1 MKLTSGSCWKI
12 TTRPPLSPVASSSPE
27 WLNSTVDMMSAV
39 NKEVQLG
46 YHQTLCRFSQFA
58 TGAWS
63 LLCKSNVC
71 QMWQYFCTG
80 LQSLQKMHK
89 ILSTALKILYI
100 CSCFLHLQY
109 GGWKHRAVTYMYSI
123 YTQCA
128 SAMDLKSTKH
138 SWEGGK
144 KTCPVQLFSTYQRK
158 AFSSNPTTQQSIPVH
173 YSESAILNID
183 YGVVPL
189 LPKHTKCLIRPDSI
203 QTLIQ
208 SKRGQSEGEYKDWL
222 TFILDFRQSLL

>member
-1 MKLTSGSCWKI
+1 MKLTSGSCWKM

-46 YHQTLCRFSQFA
+46 YHQTLCPFSQFA

-71 QMWQYFCTG
+71 QMWKYFCTG

-100 CSCFLHLQY
+100 CSHFVHLQY
-109 GGWKHRAVTYMYSI
+109 GGWKHIGREKNLP
-123 YTQCA
+123 CA
-128 SAMDLKSTKH
+128 AI
-138 SWEGGK
+138 
-144 KTCPVQLFSTYQRK
+144 QQ
-158 AFSSNPTTQQSIPVH
+158 FSSNPTTQQSIPVH

-189 LPKHTKCLIRPDSI
+189 LPQNTKCLIRPDSI
-203 QTLIQ
+203 QTLI
-208 SKRGQSEGEYKDWL
+208 
-222 TFILDFRQSLL
+222 